1 MSLETKSFLNIQ
13 IYQKT
18 KKIKMAF
25 PIKRMDNFT
34 EVFSVKI
41 RRMSLLVKTSKN
53 ILRLAI
59 EAVYPGKHII
69 TMVLNPH

>member
-1 MSLETKSFLNIQ
+1 MSLETKSLLNIQ

-34 EVFSVKI
+34 EVFLQKS
-41 RRMSLLVKTSKN
+41 
-53 ILRLAI
+53 
-59 EAVYPGKHII
+59 E
-69 TMVLNPH
+69 